1 MDHDLPTDE
10 RHHLKEHFSVYV
22 LGPESFPLLQCQPPC
37 NYPALTQD
45 QFPLYCHSSTDRH
58 QEKWAELWDNGESSW
73 DKGAPNPALVDL
85 LAQRQ
90 QHTSFTA
97 QDLVARGE
105 RRKRALVPG
114 CGRGYDVFL
123 LATHGYDAFGVEV
136 SRTAVNQARE
146 WASDQ
151 LEIEKDAS
159 GQTLETDRWGRIQM
173 VEGDFFKDD
182 WIQAMEIDL
191 RGGFDLVYDYTFL
204 CALHPTLRLS
214 WAARMAELLA
224 PQRGLLVC
232 LEFPLYK
239 PIEAGGPP
247 WGLKNEVYDELLG
260 GQMGAFQ
267 KVLHY
272 KPDRTH
278 EIGEGS
284 DWISVWRRK

>member
-1 MDHDLPTDE
+1 MTNIGASMDHNWPTDE
-10 RHHLKEHFSVYV
+10 RQRLREIFSV
-22 LGPESFPLLQCQPPC
+22 
-37 NYPALTQD
+37 
-45 QFPLYCHSSTDRH
+45 STDRH
-58 QEKWAELWDNGESSW
+58 QEKWAELWDNGEFIPW
-73 DKGAPNPALVDL
+73 DKGCPSPALVDL

-123 LATHGYDAFGVEV
+123 LATHGYDAFGVEI
-136 SRTAVNQARE
+136 SKTAVKEARE

-151 LEIEKDAS
+151 LEIEKAAS

-182 WIQAMEIDL
+182 WIEAMEVDL

-204 CALHPTLRLS
+204 CALHPTLRRS
-214 WAARMAELLA
+214 WAVRMAELLA

-239 PIEAGGPP
+239 PIETGGPP

-260 GQMGAFQ
+260 GPMGAFQ

-272 KPDRTH
+272 KPERTH
-278 EIGEGS
+278 KIGEGT